1 MERSETMKGSTALLR
16 LAGVL
21 LLCGALFSGL
31 VPGLTAPAQATAACT
46 DCFVGGLCQ
55 PCEDGGG
62 RPCQTRVCCGVTTI
76 TVCGN
81 CVLHC
86 VPPPS

>member
-1 MERSETMKGSTALLR
+1 MKRSTALLR

-21 LLCGALFSGL
+21 LLFGVITSGL
-31 VPGLTAPAQATAACT
+31 VPGLTPTAQAQVVTCNS
-46 DCFVGGLCQ
+46 CFVGGLCR
-55 PCEDGGG
+55 PCEDGGAQ
-62 RPCQTRVCCGVTTI
+62 PCQTRVCCGMTTI

-86 VPPPS
+86 VPPP

>member
-1 MERSETMKGSTALLR
+1 MKRSTALYR
-16 LAGVL
+16 LLGVL
-21 LLCGALFSGL
+21 ILFGALFSGL
-31 VPGLTAPAQATAACT
+31 VPGIASPAGATDPTTCT
-46 DCFVGGLCQ
+46 DCRIGGLCR

-62 RPCQTRVCCGVTTI
+62 QPCQTRVCCGVTTI

>member
-1 MERSETMKGSTALLR
+1 MKRSTVLR

-21 LLCGALFSGL
+21 LLFGAIFFGL
-31 VPGLTAPAQATAACT
+31 GPTPPAQATIACT
-46 DCFVGGLCQ
+46 DCRIGGLCR
-55 PCEDGGG
+55 PCEDGGAQ
-62 RPCQTRVCCGVTTI
+62 PCQTRVCCGVTTI

-86 VPPPS
+86 VPPPG

>member
-1 MERSETMKGSTALLR
+1 MKRSTALLR

-21 LLCGALFSGL
+21 LLFGAIGSGL
-31 VPGLTAPAQATAACT
+31 VPGLTPSVQAGPCT
-46 DCFVGGLCQ
+46 TNDCFIGGLCQ
-55 PCEDGGG
+55 PCEDGGA